1 MHSILKKL
9 NASKTQNCL
18 TIALNTHR
26 TSPDN
31 KQDIIVLKNL
41 MKEAEIRLQAEVS
54 KENADKII
62 TNLNEI
68 AQTIDHNYNSDSLL
82 LFANENMADYVKL
95 PIKLKQRV
103 QLDQSFATRD
113 LVRALHLEKNYY
125 ILMLSQHTIRLIEAS
140 NDQIIQE
147 FGNPFPIQNK
157 ELHPESRMEKTDS
170 ARQNRLLSEYF
181 NRVDKEVQNIWK
193 AKPRPILICSDTNNR
208 IVFESVTDRKESLMS
223 ITLSGNRLDDKA
235 QTIVA
240 DAWQIV
246 KEDMFRQ
253 NASRKTEL
261 EKSLGSGN
269 FLSDEGEIWRAIHE
283 GKIQTL
289 FLEETKMSPGIIDG
303 NNLFINQL
311 PDINNNQKYVDDIY
325 DEMVEAVYA
334 FGGETIFLAE
344 GSLAQ
349 FQGIAATTRY

>member
-9 NASKTQNCL
+9 NASKTPNCL

-41 MKEAEIRLQAEVS
+41 MKEAEIRLHAQVS
-54 KENADKII
+54 KENADKI
-62 TNLNEI
+62 TANLN
-68 AQTIDHNYNSDSLL
+68 QVVQSIDHNYNLDSLL
-82 LFANENMADYVKL
+82 LFANEAMADFVRL
-95 PIKLKQRV
+95 PIKLVQRV

-113 LVRALHLEKNYY
+113 LVRAMHLEMNYY
-125 ILMLSQHTIRLIEAS
+125 ILLLSQQTVRILEAS
-140 NDQIIQE
+140 NDQLVEE
-147 FGNPFPIQNK
+147 FGSPFPIQNK
-157 ELHPESRMEKTDS
+157 ELHPESRKEKTDS
-170 ARQNRLLSEYF
+170 ARQNRLLSEFY
-181 NRVDKEVQNIWK
+181 NRVDKEVQQIWK
-193 AKPRPILICSDTNNR
+193 VKPRPILICSDANNR
-208 IVFESVTDRKESLMS
+208 IVFESVTDRKETLMNIS
-223 ITLSGNRLDDKA
+223 LSGNRLDDKA
-235 QTIVA
+235 QNIVS
-240 DAWQIV
+240 DAWEIV
-246 KEDMFRQ
+246 KEDLSKHI
-253 NASRKTEL
+253 AARKSEL

-269 FLSDEGEIWRAIHE
+269 FISDEGEIWRAILE

-303 NNLFINQL
+303 SNLSIHVMAETNNKQ
-311 PDINNNQKYVDDIY
+311 QVDDIY

-344 GSLAQ
+344 GSLTP